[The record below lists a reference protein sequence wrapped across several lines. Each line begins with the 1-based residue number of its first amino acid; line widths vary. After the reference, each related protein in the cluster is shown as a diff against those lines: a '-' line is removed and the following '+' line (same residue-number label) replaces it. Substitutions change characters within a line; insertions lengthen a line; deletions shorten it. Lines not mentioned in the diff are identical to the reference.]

1 MSVLF
6 AYRMTSTAQSAKR
19 HLIVFDDDE
28 GDNQKMTGRQLVGD
42 SSSFRESRASSKTRG
57 LLLNESP

>member
-6 AYRMTSTAQSAKR
+6 AYRMPSTAQSAKR

-28 GDNQKMTGRQLVGD
+28 SDNQKMTGRQLVGD
-42 SSSFRESRASSKTRG
+42 SSSFRKSRASSKDEGTAFK
-57 LLLNESP
+57 